1 VIINREASKKHW
13 KELSRINQSA
23 GNGVAIAPPSGAFD
37 EDPED
42 NYEHGGKIDF
52 NPNHVPS
59 KMIVNYAKMIKSKRP
74 EIWKLGGNIFGN
86 EAFENLLR
94 VSNRGYWL
102 DSEEWMYIKW
112 RAYVARHAKDFR
124 IEGVVAML
132 KWCDKV
138 DKGWAYMKQLIEEKI
153 EKLDAKK
160 GWKHKTSKMKGGGR
174 TISQTPAPL
183 KDKIKGSKFNEKG
196 SASTSSKASDIK
208 FDDNTIKS
216 IQRLIDEHNDKH
228 PSKKITLSVA
238 KAVVRR
244 GMGAYSSSHRPTIS
258 GGKPNSRTAW
268 GLARLKAFIYKA
280 QTGKSKSGNYSQD
293 NDLFEELGISVQ
305 KMANGGEVD
314 GLKPAI
320 PTIIKESQFLRDEM
334 IETIKQKRLD
344 KGEEFTEFDR
354 EFLEIVLLSD
364 LMKAIGNYLKP
375 TDKIKDVK
383 TNKDRTGITISTII
397 YRDGEGFPFYTDVI
411 VAGGHNIQIAHY
423 RYLVK
428 TKIRKESNNPEYDKY
443 KEKIKKLSKIERLN
457 QDMRY
462 LLQVK
467 ERYES
472 EHQDFLRKQKL
483 TNEEALK
490 ELIAE
495 EKTKDGESYT
505 EKTMNISWDEIV
517 KRGADKNYDYSKEK
531 FLKSTKEYL
540 DGKVS
545 SYKKRNESSLSNLKR
560 IEKDIEKKQKQID
573 EATGNVKMA
582 DGGLTPTKQN
592 QEFKNSALFFGGFF
606 TGIQKQGIGKSIIYN
621 IFKTNPNL
629 ENILLY
635 TQEDA
640 IGFWE
645 KVGGEIIKK
654 GNDKNGI
661 YRYFVKINRNSVPK
675 FKDLKELKVSYKN
688 LTTKKAEI
696 SKGEYVIKYGKD
708 KIGFFFVDDLGTIK
722 VDPKEIILNNNNI
735 PNVSYKNGGV
745 VEKGASESYNI
756 LMQHLDEYC
765 QYHFN
770 EHLDEDSFM
779 IKTIKNGDG
788 HKVQEV
794 LGTTKSGRDV
804 RISIDQLYMKN
815 GGLIAPN
822 GKPSNL
828 TPKQYK
834 LVRTPQFKAWF
845 GDWEND
851 PANSSKIVDE
861 NGEPMVVYHGTNQKF
876 TVFSLDKVGS
886 NVDYGMWGSGF
897 YFSPIKSFSK
907 GYGSTLLKIF
917 LNIKNP
923 FVRNPNITG
932 TKTQFKPVY
941 GKEESLQLRNE
952 ILSANYDGVIQY
964 ESGKKNLL
972 TQIIA
977 FEPTQI
983 KLADGT
989 NTTFDGNNPDI
1000 RYKDGGSVDSNVEL
1014 VSVDYLDSIRTQ
1026 DKSPWNY
1033 DLEKSIEEKGVEEP
1047 VVIGFWAEYGYVALL
1062 DGHHRL
1068 DTAIELGIDKIP
1080 AIVIDKYDVPH
1091 GKVKLYRTPMYKE
1104 NPKKPSDLGIYKDG
1118 GSVDAKDTVTL
1129 DIPLLIRTLELARE
1143 DIKSDAELHE
1153 MVERLLD
1160 LKNKPELT
1168 MDDYA
1173 YIADIEHKHLKPKME
1188 LGGNIEIEKL
1198 IAKAHDNLT
1207 RKRGRKEYA
1216 PTSHELQEE
1225 IDRMIMEDQF
1235 GSNNI

>member
-1 VIINREASKKHW
+1 MKTQGFKTRLGDLTYIKSQDGKPVKMESGEVIINKKSTKKNIEKLVEINNDSTVKSSKKVSNDGTKGGLLKGKPHYDKNGKPIGGIKVIVDNSKEIEVEGDEFVVNKEASRKHW

-59 KMIVNYAKMIKSKRP
+59 KMIVNYAKNIKSKHP

-138 DKGWAYMKQLIEEKI
+138 GKGWPYMKKIIEEKI
-153 EKLDAKK
+153 EKIDSKK
-160 GWKHKTSKMKGGGR
+160 GWKHKTSKMKEGGSTLGR
-174 TISQTPAPL
+174 TPAPL
-183 KDKIKGSKFNEKG
+183 KDRIKGSKFNEKG

-208 FDDNTIKS
+208 FDDKTILS

-305 KMANGGEVD
+305 KMAEGGLTPTKQNQEFKNSALFFGGFFTGIQKQGIGKSIIYNIFKTNPNLENILLYTQEDAIGFWEKVGGEIIKKGNDKNGIYRYFVKINRNSVPKFKDLKELKVSYKNLTTKKAEISKGEYVIKYGKDKIGFFFVDDLGTIKVDPKEIILNNNNIPNVSYKNGGEVD

-582 DGGLTPTKQN
+582 DGGVVKFNKMIESEYLKTYK
-592 QEFKNSALFFGGFF
+592 EDYD
-606 TGIQKQGIGKSIIYN
+606 SI
-621 IFKTNPNL
+621 
-629 ENILLY
+629 E
-635 TQEDA
+635 
-640 IGFWE
+640 
-645 KVGGEIIKK
+645 
-654 GNDKNGI
+654 
-661 YRYFVKINRNSVPK
+661 KINSIV
-675 FKDLKELKVSYKN
+675 
-688 LTTKKAEI
+688 A
-696 SKGEYVIKYGKD
+696 
-708 KIGFFFVDDLGTIK
+708 
-722 VDPKEIILNNNNI
+722 
-735 PNVSYKNGGV
+735 
-745 VEKGASESYNI
+745 
-756 LMQHLDEYC
+756 MQYL
-765 QYHFN
+765 QQ
-770 EHLDEDSFM
+770 
-779 IKTIKNGDG
+779 IAIKNGFPVGMVEFVNESKNPKNHFQMTMYTYDVEKNQDVIIYTAPFVYVDDK
-788 HKVQEV
+788 HKVVQSK
-794 LGTTKSGRDV
+794 TKVELLNS
-804 RISIDQLYMKN
+804 
-815 GGLIAPN
+815 
-822 GKPSNL
+822 
-828 TPKQYK
+828 
-834 LVRTPQFKAWF
+834 
-845 GDWEND
+845 DWE
-851 PANSSKIVDE
+851 
-861 NGEPMVVYHGTNQKF
+861 T
-876 TVFSLDKVGS
+876 
-886 NVDYGMWGSGF
+886 
-897 YFSPIKSFSK
+897 IKK
-907 GYGSTLLKIF
+907 
-917 LNIKNP
+917 
-923 FVRNPNITG
+923 
-932 TKTQFKPVY
+932 
-941 GKEESLQLRNE
+941 
-952 ILSANYDGVIQY
+952 
-964 ESGKKNLL
+964 
-972 TQIIA
+972 
-977 FEPTQI
+977 
-983 KLADGT
+983 
-989 NTTFDGNNPDI
+989 DI
-1000 RYKDGGSVDSNVEL
+1000 RYKDGGSVDRNVEL

-1080 AIVIDKYDVPH
+1080 AIVIDKYDEPH

-1143 DIKSDAELHE
+1143 DIKSDAELHK

-1188 LGGNIEIEKL
+1188 VGGNIEIEKL